1 MQVGSKYYES
11 LWFDENDPGEVK
23 VIDQQRLPWEFQ
35 IVVLENVE
43 EVYLAIREMTVRG
56 APVIGVLAAFG
67 MYLNAYNHADDP
79 QLQERL
85 DHAAEYLISSRPTA
99 VNLAHAVREQ
109 QKVYYALSDL
119 AAIPAA
125 LLKRA
130 LEMLEAEK
138 VACRR
143 IGEYGYALI
152 RELSENKKGKPVN
165 ILTHCNAGWLATID
179 YGTALAPVY
188 EAHIQGI
195 PVHVWVDE
203 TRPRNQGARL
213 TMWEL
218 EQAGVP
224 CTLVADNVGGH
235 LMQHGMVD
243 IVLVGSDHTTQMGD
257 TANKIGTYLKAL
269 AAQDNHIPFFV
280 ALPFSTIDMA
290 LQDGITDIEI
300 EQRAA
305 RELIEMEGMMGS
317 QLKKVNIVPPE
328 TPVVNYVFDV
338 TPARLITG
346 LITEKGICEASEKGI
361 DSLLEQ

>member
-1 MQVGSKYYES
+1 MQIGSKYYES
-11 LWFDENDPGEVK
+11 LWFDANDPGEVK
-23 VIDQQRLPWEFQ
+23 VIDQQRLPWDFQ
-35 IVVLENVE
+35 IVVLESVE
-43 EVYLAIREMTVRG
+43 DVYIAIREMTVRG

-79 QLQERL
+79 QLPQRL

-99 VNLAHAVREQ
+99 VNLAYAVREQ
-109 QKVYYALSDL
+109 QKVYYTLSDL
-119 AAIPAA
+119 SAIPGA

-130 LEMLEAEK
+130 LEMSEEEK
-138 VACRR
+138 EACRR
-143 IGEYGYALI
+143 IGEHGYTLI
-152 RELSENKKGKPVN
+152 KDLSEKKKGEQVN

-188 EAHIQGI
+188 EAHTKGI

-224 CTLVADNVGGH
+224 CTLVADNAGGH

-243 IVLVGSDHTTQMGD
+243 VVLVGSDRTTRVGD
-257 TANKIGTYLKAL
+257 TANKIGTYLRAL
-269 AAQDNHIPFFV
+269 AAHDNHIPFYV
-280 ALPFSTIDMA
+280 ALPLSTIDTE
-290 LQDGITDIEI
+290 LKNGITEIEI
-300 EQRAA
+300 EQRAS

-328 TPVVNYVFDV
+328 TPVANYVFDV

-346 LITEKGICEASEKGI
+346 LITEKGICEASGKGI
-361 DSLLEQ
+361 SSLSEP